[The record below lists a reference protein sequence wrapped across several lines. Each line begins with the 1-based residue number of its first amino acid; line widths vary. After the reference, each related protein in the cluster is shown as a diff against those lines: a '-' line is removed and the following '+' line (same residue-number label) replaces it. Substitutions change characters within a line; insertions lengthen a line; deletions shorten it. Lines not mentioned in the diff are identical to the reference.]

1 MSTASA
7 VRVLIVGPTTSST
20 NSILKKLAQAGWG
33 SHAVDGAH
41 EAETV
46 LKTIRFKVVLSSEKL
61 PDGTG
66 YELAPLIARQGG
78 SLFVGVTLSETCLWL
93 PVIERGERSLGKRA
107 MNPTMLETEVSEVLR
122 ALKAREP
129 GAPKDFEPAG
139 APRGNSKDARQTA
152 VLFFER
158 GGVDFMANLNSNSL
172 AEQGLENPPAPVRK
186 MAIPPRR
193 KLGYGEGRT
202 ERLQSVPRSEI
213 KAPTGTH
220 GKLWRG

>member
-20 NSILKKLAQAGWG
+20 NGILSKLARAGWG
-33 SHAVDGAH
+33 SHAVAGAR

-78 SLFVGVTLSETCLWL
+78 SLFIGVTLSETCLWL
-93 PVIERGERSLGKRA
+93 PVIEKGERSLGKRA
-107 MNPTMLETEVSEVLR
+107 MNPTMLEAEVSGLLR
-122 ALKAREP
+122 ALK
-129 GAPKDFEPAG
+129 GTEPAALQDFKPAG
-139 APRGNSKDARQTA
+139 VPLGDSNDVRHTA
-152 VLFFER
+152 ASSFER
-158 GGVDFMANLNSNSL
+158 GGVDFMAHLSANVSPKPE
-172 AEQGLENPPAPVRK
+172 AENARAPAGK
-186 MAIPPRR
+186 TAIPPRR
-193 KLGYGEGRT
+193 KFGDGVGGT
-202 ERLQSVPRSEI
+202 DRLRSVPTSEV
-213 KAPTGTH
+213 KPATGTH